1 MEKQKE
7 RPVWMPGKFIVQNL
21 LDESV
26 VAGSALAGV
35 VGDEQ
40 VVAEEDDRGQEVAD
54 TRLVLVTLHQLTHPD
69 LLKIQK
75 LT

>member
-1 MEKQKE
+1 MEEQKE
-7 RPVWMPGKFIVQNL
+7 RPVRMPGEFVVQNL

-54 TRLVLVTLHQLTHPD
+54 TRFVLVTLH
-69 LLKIQK
+69 
-75 LT
+75 